1 MPLTL
6 APTGEESIILKIGG
20 SQDVKQHLEN
30 LGFNV
35 GGVITVISE
44 ISGNIIVKVKESRIA
59 LDKSMAQKIFV
70 WLNGGWYENI
80 KRSRSRFHC

>member
-6 APTGEESIILKIGG
+6 APIGEESIILKIGG

-35 GGVITVISE
+35 GCVITVISE

-70 WLNGGWYENI
+70 
-80 KRSRSRFHC
+80 

>member
-44 ISGNIIVKVKESRIA
+44 ISGNIIVKVKDSRIA

-70 WLNGGWYENI
+70 
-80 KRSRSRFHC
+80 

>member
-70 WLNGGWYENI
+70 
-80 KRSRSRFHC
+80 